1 MTIFGNF
8 KAFKWMKSIEKD
20 VELIWGY
27 LYPFC
32 STFFT
37 FCSTFI
43 SKLKLELELENDV
56 ELIASKRLWQIN
68 RKTLKKLKKGDVEL
82 FWGYLY
88 PYCSTFFT
96 FFTLLFSI
104 FNFIFREREKH
115 VSPRRVFLLDQPIL
129 LPWYLAQF
137 LLPYHLD
144 LGFGVM
150 IM

>member
-1 MTIFGNF
+1 
-8 KAFKWMKSIEKD
+8 MKLIENKS
-20 VELIWGY
+20 VVLFWGY

-37 FCSTFI
+37 FFTLFSIFI
-43 SKLKLELELENDV
+43 SGATKTRPKLSIKMR
-56 ELIASKRLWQIN
+56 IISSKRPISSSKWPILPKWPILN
-68 RKTLKKLKKGDVEL
+68 LTDNAMKLIEKLIEKDVEL

-88 PYCSTFFT
+88 PFCSTFFS

-129 LPWYLAQF
+129 LP
-137 LLPYHLD
+137 
-144 LGFGVM
+144 
-150 IM
+150 